1 MHTGVA
7 HILTAEA
14 GITDPIVVQAAILHD
29 TVEDTDTTL
38 AEIEEHFGPAV
49 CGIVAEVTDDKSLSK
64 AERKRLQ
71 IEHAASS
78 SHRAKL
84 VKLADKVYNLRDLR
98 RAQPVGWTSERCT
111 EYFAWSRDV
120 VVGLRGSNAAME
132 QILDELFREAGVSEK

>member
-14 GITDPIVVQAAILHD
+14 SITDPIVVQAAILHD

>member
-49 CGIVAEVTDDKSLSK
+49 CGIVAEVTDDKSLGK